1 MMPINKMTMVATLSS
16 TLLLTACN
24 APSGGGTAN
33 GTATAE
39 TSASGSTGGG
49 TKPPGNWNATDACAL
64 LDKAT
69 VGAALG
75 TQVTEA
81 QLGMVHQADG
91 SAAATS
97 ECTYTLAGGGN
108 ASFMARWSPI
118 ADNSDGAMNAA
129 KNATAA
135 SIKAF
140 SDKPVEDIA
149 GLGKKAF
156 FVPGINQLNVF
167 IGEDKFVIITLASA
181 DNASAKGIAIALAKK
196 IGA

>member
-1 MMPINKMTMVATLSS
+1 MKPINKTMMVAGLGG
-16 TLLLTACN
+16 TLLLAACN
-24 APSGGGTAN
+24 APTGGGTVN

-49 TKPPGNWNATDACAL
+49 TKPPGNWNATDACTL

-81 QLGMVHQADG
+81 QLGLVHAADG
-91 SAAATS
+91 SSAATS
-97 ECTYTLAGGGN
+97 ECTYVLAGGGR

-167 IGEDKFVIITLASA
+167 IGEDRFVIITLASA
-181 DNASAKGIAIALAKK
+181 DNAHAKDIAVALAKK
-196 IGA
+196 VGA

>member
-1 MMPINKMTMVATLSS
+1 MKPIDMTMVLAGLCG
-16 TLLLTACN
+16 TLLLAGCN
-24 APSGGGTAN
+24 APPGGGTAN

-49 TKPPGNWNATDACAL
+49 TKPPANWNATDACTL
-64 LDKAT
+64 LDKAV
-69 VGAALG
+69 VGAALSA
-75 TQVTEA
+75 QVTEA
-81 QLGMVHQADG
+81 QLSLVHEADG
-91 SAAATS
+91 SSAATS
-97 ECTYTLAGGGN
+97 ECTYTLAGGGR

-181 DNASAKGIAIALAKK
+181 DNATAKDIAAGLAKK
-196 IGA
+196 VGA